1 MPRDRTT
8 DELIKELEEHFTSR
22 LVVDSR
28 EQNERI
34 VPDPYPFRRLKEM
47 AMRLGMENKPFKT
60 VLDFKY
66 GFGAIG
72 YHKDHGK
79 NMAVITTFE
88 VPVPTRIA
96 IGGKNGPCK

>member
-1 MPRDRTT
+1 
-8 DELIKELEEHFTSR
+8 LEAHFTFR
-22 LVVDSR
+22 LVVHFR
-28 EQNERI
+28 ELNKR
-34 VPDPYPFRRLKEM
+34 VAPDPYPLPR
-47 AMRLGMENKPFKT
+47 PFKT